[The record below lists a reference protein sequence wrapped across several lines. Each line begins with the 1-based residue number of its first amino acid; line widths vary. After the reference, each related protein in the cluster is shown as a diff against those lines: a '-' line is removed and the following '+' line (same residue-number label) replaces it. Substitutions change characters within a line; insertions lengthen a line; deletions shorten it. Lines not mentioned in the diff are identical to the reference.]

1 MSQPLAMTRQQIYD
15 EFVEWIYRVEDIIWD
30 DRLADL
36 MEDGDMQMRFLE
48 EMGLPDDTE
57 IFP

>member
-57 IFP
+57 ISP

>member
-1 MSQPLAMTRQQIYD
+1 MSQPLAMTRQELYN

-36 MEDGDMQMRFLE
+36 MEDGDMQSRFLE

>member
-1 MSQPLAMTRQQIYD
+1 MSQPLAMTRQQIYH

-30 DRLADL
+30 DRLGDL